1 MKIGILTYH
10 RALNYGAAL
19 QGFALTEYLRSI
31 GLDAEVVDYRC
42 PRIESDYY
50 KLIPANA
57 KGLKAVLK
65 AVIRYPMKKK
75 RAAGFRSFE
84 DKYKYVSDKSYT
96 KESLVEANKVYD
108 TFISGSDQ
116 IWNNYGSDS
125 DFHYFL
131 DFAENN
137 KKIIA
142 YSASFG
148 YENVPNFLTEDYK
161 RLLKRY
167 NALATREASGAK
179 IIEELIG
186 EKAIVTCDPVLLLNA
201 KMWKD
206 RIDCTR
212 KVEGKYLLCYF
223 LATNEKALAYAVE
236 YANKNGLKVIAINN
250 IQKDYPGVEMAK
262 YVSPEEFV
270 SLFANAE
277 AVMTDSFHG
286 TVFSLTFN
294 KLFNSLVSS
303 TSKVNSRIENILGRV
318 GLKSHIVND
327 FEDSDWNVIDYDEVN
342 KAIEQ
347 YRKESTDYLT
357 AALY

>member
-1 MKIGILTYH
+1 MRIGIITYH
-10 RALNYGAAL
+10 RALNYGAVL
-19 QGFALTEYLRSI
+19 QAFALTEFLRSN
-31 GLDAEVVDYRC
+31 GFDAEVVDYRC

-50 KLIPANA
+50 RLIPVNA
-57 KGLKAVLK
+57 KSLKTMLK
-65 AVIRYPMKKK
+65 SVIRYPKRIK
-75 RAAGFRSFE
+75 RASSFHDFE
-84 DKYKYVSDKSYT
+84 VKYKFVSKKAYT
-96 KESLVEANKVYD
+96 PKNIVEANKEYD
-108 TFISGSDQ
+108 AFISGSDQ

-137 KKIIA
+137 KRIIA

-148 YENVPNFLTEDYK
+148 YEKVPDLLSEDYK

-167 NALATREASGAK
+167 NALSTREDSGAK
-179 IIEELIG
+179 IVYELIG
-186 EKAIVTCDPVLLLNA
+186 EKANVTCDPVLLLNA
-201 KMWKD
+201 DMWND

-212 KVEGKYLLCYF
+212 KVVGKYLLCYF
-223 LATNEKALAYAVE
+223 LATNEKALAYAVK

-250 IQKDYPGVEMAK
+250 IQKEYPGVEMEK

-277 AVMTDSFHG
+277 VVMTDSFHG

-294 KLFNSLVSS
+294 KPFNSLVPP

-318 GLKSHIVND
+318 GLKSHIVDD
-327 FEDSDWNVIDYDEVN
+327 FENSDWSVIDYDAVN

-347 YRKESTDYLT
+347 YRKESTDYL
-357 AALY
+357 AGALN